1 MYTLVLELK
10 FILLF
15 CRSALSKFLY
25 SKYLCP
31 NMDSLITSDLLACN
45 IACQVQ
51 RRNVRNIFPPLP
63 SRLILILMEE
73 CQHFFTPLSF
83 LPYRHIEIKKNK
95 KVSSKV
101 WRLLLYPQRPVFLPN
116 TSCQRPIIIVE
127 FISAL

>member
-1 MYTLVLELK
+1 MYILVRKLK

-15 CRSALSKFLY
+15 CRSALSKYLY

-31 NMDSLITSDLLACN
+31 NMESLVASHLLACN
-45 IACQVQ
+45 IACKVQ
-51 RRNVRNIFPPLP
+51 RRNVENIFPPLP

-73 CQHFFTPLSF
+73 CQHFFTSLSF
-83 LPYRHIEIKKNK
+83 LPYRHTEIKK

-101 WRLLLYPQRPVFLPN
+101 WCLLLYPQRPVFLPN

-127 FISAL
+127 FISGL